1 MRMLSEQHANKEHEE
16 HKGEGIM
23 TFRNHGYRSVMTGAT
38 APLLLGPE
46 GQPIDWKDAMAD
58 TCESFNMPDL
68 FEGNERKTKRHIF
81 LSPADAVAMIE
92 AALARLVGPE
102 LRALLE
108 LRGPRDSRSKA
119 ACSDE

>member
-1 MRMLSEQHANKEHEE
+1 MTDYPSFDVEQVKALFYQWEE

-23 TFRNHGYRSVMTGAT
+23 TFRNHGYKSVMTGAT

-68 FEGNERKTKRHIF
+68 FEGNERKSQLQPAEKRP
-81 LSPADAVAMIE
+81 LSLPVS
-92 AALARLVGPE
+92 
-102 LRALLE
+102 
-108 LRGPRDSRSKA
+108 RGETA
-119 ACSDE
+119 TTY